1 MANACRRRAIW
12 PAASW
17 RSWRRRRGDRGVR
30 RRRRR
35 RRAAVELADTIVE
48 APAGLKHL
56 LLIISLHI
64 CCVRTCGVPAPVP
77 ARIDAARAATT
88 ANLGDTSPNQGGEVA
103 DHTGTRRTARPS
115 AAIDLI
121 IPGLRCSFP
130 ARVTHCQILPS
141 RPSWRRPIVAVRVG
155 QTCEAVHPLL
165 CRRSRRG
172 RPCDGVRSMHAAED
186 VVRFQ
191 PNLRLRRWPGDTSST
206 DRHVTGVALQA
217 RRLCLADRAMIH
229 TLVRSGTEQPTCPFT
244 TGLAMGPA
252 HVVQKA

>member
-1 MANACRRRAIW
+1 MANACHRRAIW

-17 RSWRRRRGDRGVR
+17 RSWRSRRGDRGVR

-35 RRAAVELADTIVE
+35 RRVALELADTIVE
-48 APAGLKHL
+48 APAGLQHL
-56 LLIISLHI
+56 LRIMSLHI

-77 ARIDAARAATT
+77 ARVEPARAATT

-103 DHTGTRRTARPS
+103 DHAGTRRAARPS

-141 RPSWRRPIVAVRVG
+141 RPSRRSPIVAVRVM
-155 QTCEAVHPLL
+155 QTCEAVRPLL

-186 VVRFQ
+186 VVRLH
-191 PNLRLRRWPGDTSST
+191 PNIRLRRWPGDTFST
-206 DRHVTGVALQA
+206 DRHVTGVALRA
-217 RRLCLADRAMIH
+217 RRLCLADIAMIH
-229 TLVRSGTEQPTCPFT
+229 ALVRSDTRLPAVLFT
-244 TGLAMGPA
+244 TGLVMGPA
-252 HVVQKA
+252 LGVQKA